1 MIRRRCSNWM
11 ATITSPKVDRDVC
24 VPVQSS
30 NAITRR
36 EAKELAVVWWDEFG
50 CGYPIARVKVRPVL
64 VEAVS

>member
-1 MIRRRCSNWM
+1 M
-11 ATITSPKVDRDVC
+11 ATITSPEVDHDVC

-50 CGYPIARVKVRPVL
+50 CGFPIARVKMRPVH
-64 VEAVS
+64 VEAVA